1 MAAHN
6 ILMQIETQRVHGT
19 LHQTQHFMHTG
30 KPTPRAANNI
40 FHMQTGGLRTQKNNQ
55 HNFLLRIQKQIL
67 YTKTQNTTGVV
78 FGALEKP

>member
-1 MAAHN
+1 
-6 ILMQIETQRVHGT
+6 
-19 LHQTQHFMHTG
+19 MHTG
-30 KPTPRAANNI
+30 KLTPRAANNI